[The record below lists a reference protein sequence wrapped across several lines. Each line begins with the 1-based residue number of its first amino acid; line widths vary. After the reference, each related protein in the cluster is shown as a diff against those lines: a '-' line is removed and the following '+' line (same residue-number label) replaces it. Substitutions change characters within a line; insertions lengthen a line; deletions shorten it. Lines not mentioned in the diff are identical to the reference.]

1 MSAKLGDVADDM
13 ITAVL
18 SRQYGIPSVNLE
30 LFQIDA
36 SVLRLIPQ
44 EVAQKYS
51 VLPLSRVGATLT
63 LAMVDPTNV
72 FAMDDIK
79 FMTGL
84 NVEPVVVAEASMQ
97 EAISKYYGHSREIDL
112 ASVVVEQSVLETLP
126 TLGANGGITNADLVS
141 LDSIDFQHSEGV
153 EDVEVVEDNEEIDL
167 TTLSRMS
174 ADAPVVRLVNVLLVD
189 ALRRGASDIHVE
201 PYEKELRIRF
211 RIDGVLYDVMH
222 PPLKLRDALISRVK
236 IMAKLDISE
245 KRLPQDGRIKIKVKV
260 DARSRELDFR
270 VSTLPTLFGEK
281 VVLRLLDKENLM
293 LDMTKLGFEEASL
306 IKFKRNISKPYGMVL
321 VTGPTGS
328 GKTNTLYSALQSLN
342 TVDTNIMTAED
353 PVEFNLVGI
362 NQVQMKEQIGLNFA
376 AALRAFL
383 RQDPNIILVGE
394 IRDFET
400 AEIAIKAALTGHMV
414 LSTLHTNDA
423 PSTISRLM
431 NMGIEPFLV
440 ATSVNLIQAQRL
452 IRRVCK
458 DCKQEHPTPPE
469 ALAEIGFSEEETKT
483 LKTYKGKGCTTCNN
497 TGYKGRVGLYEVMEI
512 TDEIRELILIG
523 ASALELR
530 RKAIDDGMIT
540 LRESGLHK
548 VRAGITTVEEV
559 VRAPFAGTAPKV
571 AAAPTTALPLPAGWN
586 TLAAAPNGEMKFRA
600 SGNGADKAALSVVA
614 LSKPVP
620 GYLTAREQRRILGG
634 VSFTDLRRTVID
646 KMIAAGGW
654 VSNDY
659 EREVGG
665 RRVFIVTAQ
674 TPADGRSS
682 DKALYFYFTE
692 VNGRIYSLSTEANVQ
707 SAERMA
713 AEAEQFISTLH

>member
-1 MSAKLGDVADDM
+1 M

-30 LFQIDA
+30 LFQIDEH
-36 SVLRLIPQ
+36 VLRLIPQ

-51 VLPLSRVGATLT
+51 VLPLSRVGASLT

-84 NVEPVVVAEASMQ
+84 NVEPVVVAEASIQ
-97 EAISKYYGHSREIDL
+97 EAIAKYYGTSREIEL
-112 ASVVVEQSVLETLP
+112 ASIGVDEVAFEGALP
-126 TLGANGGITNADLVS
+126 NGPNGGITHADLVS
-141 LDSIDFQHSEGV
+141 LDTIDFDTDRT
-153 EDVEVVEDNEEIDL
+153 EDVEVLEDNEEIDL
-167 TTLSRMS
+167 STLSRIS
-174 ADAPVVRLVNVLLVD
+174 EDAPVVRLVNVLLVD

-211 RIDGVLYDVMH
+211 RIDGVLYDVMR
-222 PPLKLRDALISRVK
+222 PPLKMRDALISRVK
-236 IMAKLDISE
+236 IMSKLDISE

-293 LDMTKLGFEEASL
+293 LDMTKLGFEPESL
-306 IKFKRNISKPYGMVL
+306 VKFQRNISKPYGMVL

-342 TVDTNIMTAED
+342 TIQTNIMTAED
-353 PVEFNLVGI
+353 PVEFNLMGI

-400 AEIAIKAALTGHMV
+400 AEIAIKAALTGHLV

-458 DCKQEHPTPPE
+458 DCKREHAMPPE
-469 ALAEIGFSEEETKT
+469 ALMEVGFSAADAKA
-483 LKTYKGKGCTTCNN
+483 LKTYKGKGCATCNN
-497 TGYKGRVGLYEVMEI
+497 TGYKGRIGLYEVMEVN
-512 TDEIRELILIG
+512 DEIRELILIG
-523 ASALELR
+523 ASSLELR
-530 RKAIDDGMIT
+530 KKAIEDGMIT
-540 LRESGLHK
+540 LRESGLQK
-548 VRAGITTVEEV
+548 IRAGLTTLEEV
-559 VRAPFAGTAPKV
+559 VRETV
-571 AAAPTTALPLPAGWN
+571 A
-586 TLAAAPNGEMKFRA
+586 
-600 SGNGADKAALSVVA
+600 
-614 LSKPVP
+614 
-620 GYLTAREQRRILGG
+620 
-634 VSFTDLRRTVID
+634 
-646 KMIAAGGW
+646 
-654 VSNDY
+654 
-659 EREVGG
+659 
-665 RRVFIVTAQ
+665 
-674 TPADGRSS
+674 
-682 DKALYFYFTE
+682 
-692 VNGRIYSLSTEANVQ
+692 
-707 SAERMA
+707 
-713 AEAEQFISTLH
+713 

>member
-1 MSAKLGDVADDM
+1 MSAKLGEILVRENLISPQHLREALEYQREHGGRLGYNLVKLGLVSDDM

-51 VLPLSRVGATLT
+51 VLPLSRVGSTLT

-84 NVEPVVVAEASMQ
+84 NVEPVVVAEASIQ
-97 EAISKYYGHSREIDL
+97 HAISHYYSTSREIDL
-112 ASVVVEQSVLETLP
+112 ANVSIDDGVLEGVSL
-126 TLGANGGITNADLVS
+126 LNGNGNGTITKADLAS
-141 LDSIDFQHSEGV
+141 LDSIDFTPPDSGD
-153 EDVEVVEDNEEIDL
+153 DVEILEDNEEIDL

-222 PPLKLRDALISRVK
+222 PPLKMRDALISRVK

-245 KRLPQDGRIKIKVKV
+245 KRLPQDGRIKVKVKV

-293 LDMTKLGFEEASL
+293 LDMTKLGFEPDSL
-306 IKFKRNISKPYGMVL
+306 VKFKRNISKPYGMVL

-328 GKTNTLYSALQSLN
+328 GKTNTLYSALQALN
-342 TVDTNIMTAED
+342 TIDTNIMTAED

-452 IRRVCK
+452 IRRICK
-458 DCKQEHPTPPE
+458 DCKRESPTPPE
-469 ALAEIGFSEEETKT
+469 ALVEIGFLAEEAQT
-483 LKTYKGKGCTTCNN
+483 LKTYKGQGCSTCNN

-530 RKAIDDGMIT
+530 KKAIDDGMIS
-540 LRESGLHK
+540 LRDSGLHK
-548 VRAGITTVEEV
+548 IRSGITTIEEV
-559 VRAPFAGTAPKV
+559 VRET
-571 AAAPTTALPLPAGWN
+571 
-586 TLAAAPNGEMKFRA
+586 
-600 SGNGADKAALSVVA
+600 VV
-614 LSKPVP
+614 
-620 GYLTAREQRRILGG
+620 
-634 VSFTDLRRTVID
+634 
-646 KMIAAGGW
+646 
-654 VSNDY
+654 
-659 EREVGG
+659 
-665 RRVFIVTAQ
+665 
-674 TPADGRSS
+674 
-682 DKALYFYFTE
+682 
-692 VNGRIYSLSTEANVQ
+692 
-707 SAERMA
+707 
-713 AEAEQFISTLH
+713 

>member
-1 MSAKLGDVADDM
+1 MSAKLGEILVRENLISPQHLREALDYQREHGGRLGFNLVKLGLVSDDM

-36 SVLRLIPQ
+36 QVLHLIPR

-51 VLPLSRVGATLT
+51 VLPLSRVGASLT

-72 FAMDDIK
+72 FAMDDVK

-84 NVEPVVVAEASMQ
+84 NVEPVVVAEASIQ
-97 EAISKYYGHSREIDL
+97 QAISKYYGTSKEIELSTMGADE
-112 ASVVVEQSVLETLP
+112 VVVE
-126 TLGANGGITNADLVS
+126 GAVSTNSNGGITHADLVS
-141 LDSIDFQHSEGV
+141 LDTIDFDQDRA

-167 TTLSRMS
+167 TTLSKIS
-174 ADAPVVRLVNVLLVD
+174 EDAPVVRLVNVLLVD

-211 RIDGVLYDVMH
+211 RIDGVLYDVMR
-222 PPLKLRDALISRVK
+222 PPLKMRDALISRVK

-245 KRLPQDGRIKIKVKV
+245 KRLPQDGRIKIKVKI

-293 LDMTKLGFEEASL
+293 LDMTKLGFEPESL
-306 IKFKRNISKPYGMVL
+306 VKFQRNISRPYGMVL

-342 TVDTNIMTAED
+342 TVQTNIMTAED
-353 PVEFNLVGI
+353 PVEFNLMGI

-400 AEIAIKAALTGHMV
+400 AEIAIKAALTGHLV

-458 DCKQEHPTPPE
+458 DCKREAPMPAE
-469 ALAEIGFSEEETKT
+469 ALMEVGFSAEDARA
-483 LKTYKGKGCTTCNN
+483 LKTYKGKGCSTCNN
-497 TGYKGRVGLYEVMEI
+497 TGYKGRIGLYEVMEVN
-512 TDEIRELILIG
+512 DDIRELILIG
-523 ASALELR
+523 ASSLELR
-530 RKAIDDGMIT
+530 KKAIEDGMIT

-548 VRAGITTVEEV
+548 VRAGLTTLEEV
-559 VRAPFAGTAPKV
+559 VRETV
-571 AAAPTTALPLPAGWN
+571 A
-586 TLAAAPNGEMKFRA
+586 
-600 SGNGADKAALSVVA
+600 
-614 LSKPVP
+614 
-620 GYLTAREQRRILGG
+620 
-634 VSFTDLRRTVID
+634 
-646 KMIAAGGW
+646 
-654 VSNDY
+654 
-659 EREVGG
+659 
-665 RRVFIVTAQ
+665 
-674 TPADGRSS
+674 
-682 DKALYFYFTE
+682 
-692 VNGRIYSLSTEANVQ
+692 
-707 SAERMA
+707 
-713 AEAEQFISTLH
+713 

>member
-1 MSAKLGDVADDM
+1 MSAKLGEILVRENLISPQHLREALDYQREHGGRLGFNLVKLGLVSDDM

-36 SVLRLIPQ
+36 QVLHLIPQ

-51 VLPLSRVGATLT
+51 VLPLSRVGASLT

-72 FAMDDIK
+72 FAMDDVK

-84 NVEPVVVAEASMQ
+84 NVEPVVVAEASIQ
-97 EAISKYYGHSREIDL
+97 QAISKYYGTSKEIELSAMGADE
-112 ASVVVEQSVLETLP
+112 VVFDGAV
-126 TLGANGGITNADLVS
+126 GKNANGGITHADLVS
-141 LDSIDFQHSEGV
+141 LDTIDFDV
-153 EDVEVVEDNEEIDL
+153 DRTEDVEVLEDNEEIDL
-167 TTLSRMS
+167 STLSRIS
-174 ADAPVVRLVNVLLVD
+174 EDAPVVRLVNVLLVD

-211 RIDGVLYDVMH
+211 RIDGVLYDVMR
-222 PPLKLRDALISRVK
+222 PPLKMRDALISRVK
-236 IMAKLDISE
+236 IMSKLDISE

-293 LDMTKLGFEEASL
+293 LDMTKLGFEPESL
-306 IKFKRNISKPYGMVL
+306 VKFQRNISKPYGMVL

-342 TVDTNIMTAED
+342 TVQTNIMTAED
-353 PVEFNLVGI
+353 PVEFNLMGI

-400 AEIAIKAALTGHMV
+400 AEIAIKAALTGHLV

-452 IRRVCK
+452 IRRICK
-458 DCKQEHPTPPE
+458 DCKRETPMPPE
-469 ALAEIGFSEEETKT
+469 ALMEVGFTAEDARA
-483 LKTYKGKGCTTCNN
+483 LKTYKGKGCSTCNN
-497 TGYKGRVGLYEVMEI
+497 TGYKGRIGLYEVMEVN
-512 TDEIRELILIG
+512 DDIRELILIG
-523 ASALELR
+523 ASSLELR
-530 RKAIDDGMIT
+530 KKAIEDGMIT

-548 VRAGITTVEEV
+548 IRAGLTTLEEV
-559 VRAPFAGTAPKV
+559 VRETV
-571 AAAPTTALPLPAGWN
+571 A
-586 TLAAAPNGEMKFRA
+586 
-600 SGNGADKAALSVVA
+600 
-614 LSKPVP
+614 
-620 GYLTAREQRRILGG
+620 
-634 VSFTDLRRTVID
+634 
-646 KMIAAGGW
+646 
-654 VSNDY
+654 
-659 EREVGG
+659 
-665 RRVFIVTAQ
+665 
-674 TPADGRSS
+674 
-682 DKALYFYFTE
+682 
-692 VNGRIYSLSTEANVQ
+692 
-707 SAERMA
+707 
-713 AEAEQFISTLH
+713 

>member
-1 MSAKLGDVADDM
+1 VKLGLVSDDM

-18 SRQYGIPSVNLE
+18 SRQYGIPSVNLD
-30 LFQIDA
+30 LFQIDQ

-44 EVAQKYS
+44 EVAQKHS

-72 FAMDDIK
+72 FAMDDVK

-84 NVEPVVVAEASMQ
+84 NVEPVVVAEASIQ
-97 EAISKYYGHSREIDL
+97 QAIAKYYGTSREIEL
-112 ASVVVEQSVLETLP
+112 ASVPNEEAAYEASHR
-126 TLGANGGITNADLVS
+126 GSNGNGGITHADLVS
-141 LDSIDFQHSEGV
+141 LDSIDFETGHTE
-153 EDVEVVEDNEEIDL
+153 EDVEVLEDNEEIDL

-174 ADAPVVRLVNVLLVD
+174 EDAPVVRLVNVLLVD

-236 IMAKLDISE
+236 IMSKLDISE

-260 DARSRELDFR
+260 DSRSRELDFR

-293 LDMTKLGFEEASL
+293 LDMTKLGFEPESL
-306 IKFKRNISKPYGMVL
+306 TKFQRNIIKPYGMVL

-342 TVDTNIMTAED
+342 TVETNIMTAED
-353 PVEFNLVGI
+353 PVEFNLMGI

-376 AALRAFL
+376 AALRSFL

-469 ALAEIGFSEEETKT
+469 ALVEVGFSAEEAKT
-483 LKTYKGKGCTTCNN
+483 LKTYKGKGCSTCNN
-497 TGYKGRVGLYEVMEI
+497 TGYKGRIGLYEVLEV

-530 RKAIDDGMIT
+530 KKAIDDGMIT
-540 LRESGLHK
+540 LRASGLHK
-548 VRAGITTVEEV
+548 IRSGVTTIEEV
-559 VRAPFAGTAPKV
+559 VRETV
-571 AAAPTTALPLPAGWN
+571 A
-586 TLAAAPNGEMKFRA
+586 
-600 SGNGADKAALSVVA
+600 
-614 LSKPVP
+614 
-620 GYLTAREQRRILGG
+620 
-634 VSFTDLRRTVID
+634 
-646 KMIAAGGW
+646 
-654 VSNDY
+654 
-659 EREVGG
+659 
-665 RRVFIVTAQ
+665 
-674 TPADGRSS
+674 
-682 DKALYFYFTE
+682 
-692 VNGRIYSLSTEANVQ
+692 
-707 SAERMA
+707 
-713 AEAEQFISTLH
+713 

>member
-1 MSAKLGDVADDM
+1 MSAKLGEILVRENLISPQHLREALDYQREHGGRLGFNLVKLGLVSDDM

-30 LFQIDA
+30 LFHIDE

-44 EVAQKYS
+44 EVAQKHS

-72 FAMDDIK
+72 FALDDVK

-84 NVEPVVVAEASMQ
+84 NVEPVVVAEASIQ
-97 EAISKYYGHSREIDL
+97 HSIAKYYGTSREIEL
-112 ASVVVEQSVLETLP
+112 AAVSNEEVAYSKN
-126 TLGANGGITNADLVS
+126 GNGKADGGITHDDLVS
-141 LDSIDFQHSEGV
+141 LDSLDFDEDHEG
-153 EDVEVVEDNEEIDL
+153 DVQILEDNEEIDL
-167 TTLSRMS
+167 ATLSRMS
-174 ADAPVVRLVNVLLVD
+174 EDAPVVRLVNVLLVD

-236 IMAKLDISE
+236 IMSKLDISE
-245 KRLPQDGRIKIKVKV
+245 KRLPQDGRIKVKVKI
-260 DARSRELDFR
+260 DSRSRELDFR

-281 VVLRLLDKENLM
+281 VVLRLLDKMNLM
-293 LDMTKLGFEEASL
+293 LDMTKLGFEPESL
-306 IKFKRNISKPYGMVL
+306 VKFQRNIAKPYGMVL

-353 PVEFNLVGI
+353 PVEFNLMGI

-376 AALRAFL
+376 AALRSFL

-458 DCKQEHPTPPE
+458 DCKQEQPTPPE
-469 ALAEIGFSEEETKT
+469 ALIEIGFSAEEAKS
-483 LKTYKGKGCTTCNN
+483 LKIYKGKGCSTCNN
-497 TGYKGRVGLYEVMEI
+497 TGYKGRIGLYEVLEV

-530 RKAIDDGMIT
+530 KKAIDDGMLT
-540 LRESGLHK
+540 LRASGLQK
-548 VRAGITTVEEV
+548 IRGGVTTIEEV
-559 VRAPFAGTAPKV
+559 VRETV
-571 AAAPTTALPLPAGWN
+571 A
-586 TLAAAPNGEMKFRA
+586 
-600 SGNGADKAALSVVA
+600 
-614 LSKPVP
+614 
-620 GYLTAREQRRILGG
+620 
-634 VSFTDLRRTVID
+634 
-646 KMIAAGGW
+646 
-654 VSNDY
+654 
-659 EREVGG
+659 
-665 RRVFIVTAQ
+665 
-674 TPADGRSS
+674 
-682 DKALYFYFTE
+682 
-692 VNGRIYSLSTEANVQ
+692 
-707 SAERMA
+707 
-713 AEAEQFISTLH
+713 